1 MKTKDRKFATKS
13 SYNLPTTQL
22 WYLLLDGIQA
32 RVVAVNVDGLV
43 RTKNDIVMESVKDLF
58 QVKLVTLLRKFTL

>member
-1 MKTKDRKFATKS
+1 
-13 SYNLPTTQL
+13 
-22 WYLLLDGIQA
+22 LLDGIQA